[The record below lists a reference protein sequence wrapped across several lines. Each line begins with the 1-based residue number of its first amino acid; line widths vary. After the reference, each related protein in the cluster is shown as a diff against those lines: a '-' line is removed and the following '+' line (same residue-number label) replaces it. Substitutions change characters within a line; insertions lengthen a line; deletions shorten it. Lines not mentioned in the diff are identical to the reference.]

1 MTTYLIIMILNP
13 ISQSQ
18 KYNLQ
23 QRFEKNTQV
32 QRQQHEE
39 TAGLIIALATLGGPM
54 QQLKTYLSRG
64 NLPGDPLAQSFWAYL
79 YRARNNWAFV
89 MMMGFDVQKLNIL
102 VHNDEYV
109 FSFYF
114 YSNWLCT

>member
-1 MTTYLIIMILNP
+1 MILNP

-102 VHNDEYV
+102 VRQFAIEW
-109 FSFYF
+109 SLEK
-114 YSNWLCT
+114 SNNQT